1 MKSLEERLGALEKL
15 VEANKKE
22 KKESFVK
29 WCVFCN
35 GQYEEC
41 SNSFGQV
48 IAADLIADEIIRQG
62 YQIELGKEF
71 PRVDDPSEC
80 KLHGDSWLIEHSS
93 LISGFITMA
102 LRENDV
108 VDIDPFNPQALIH
121 LLTDFDTIDFIFH
134 RWRHKRILQ
143 FEIDERNC
151 FAYDSLDILDYYYEF
166 ARKSLRT
173 VGKKWITSLDPE
185 VFGPR
190 HLQLI
195 EEYGPNFARG
205 VVIPTNEIRE
215 RKKIEFESW
224 LDMAEKELEK
234 GLVCNNHRIPN

>member
-1 MKSLEERLGALEKL
+1 MPL
-15 VEANKKE
+15 
-22 KKESFVK
+22 F
-29 WCVFCN
+29 
-35 GQYEEC
+35 
-41 SNSFGQV
+41 
-48 IAADLIADEIIRQG
+48 LIR
-62 YQIELGKEF
+62 
-71 PRVDDPSEC
+71 
-80 KLHGDSWLIEHSS
+80 
-93 LISGFITMA
+93 
-102 LRENDV
+102 
-108 VDIDPFNPQALIH
+108 
-121 LLTDFDTIDFIFH
+121 
-134 RWRHKRILQ
+134 
-143 FEIDERNC
+143 